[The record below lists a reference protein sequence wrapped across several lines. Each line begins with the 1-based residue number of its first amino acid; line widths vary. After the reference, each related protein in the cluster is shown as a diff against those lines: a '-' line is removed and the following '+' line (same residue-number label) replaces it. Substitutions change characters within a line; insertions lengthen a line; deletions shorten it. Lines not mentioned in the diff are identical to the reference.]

1 MKPVILLFLVG
12 TFFISFSNSWAGT
25 DKIGGLRKVSGNA
38 FVQRAEATQSI
49 KAVEGLP
56 IYQNDTI
63 STAENA
69 SLGIVFKDST
79 RISIGPDSKLVVS
92 KYIFNPSQKK
102 FSMLT
107 KMMKGTASYVSGKLS
122 QLSPGSVT
130 VETPDATIGSRG
142 TSFLVKVE
150 DR

>member
-1 MKPVILLFLVG
+1 MNPVISLFLIG
-12 TFFISFSNSWAGT
+12 LFFISLSNSWAAT
-25 DKIGGLRKVSGNA
+25 EKIGGLRKVSGIA
-38 FVQRAEATQSI
+38 FVQRAEETQSI

-56 IYQNDTI
+56 IYQNDII

-69 SLGIVFKDST
+69 SLGIVFIDAT
-79 RISIGPDSKLVVS
+79 RISIGSNSKLVVS

-107 KMMKGTASYVSGKLS
+107 KMMKGTASFASGKLS
-122 QLSPGSVT
+122 QLSPGSVL

-142 TSFLVKVE
+142 TSFFN
-150 DR
+150 